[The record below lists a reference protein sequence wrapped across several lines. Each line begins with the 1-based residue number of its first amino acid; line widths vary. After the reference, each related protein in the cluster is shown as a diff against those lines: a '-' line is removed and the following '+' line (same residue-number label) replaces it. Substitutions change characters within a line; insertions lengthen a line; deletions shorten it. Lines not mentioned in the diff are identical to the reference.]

1 MGSTRKGAA
10 RVIVDAYDRA
20 RSKMVWGE
28 CPDIDRVTMTDH
40 ANRQSRTRTSNC
52 EQTKHQRTLSL
63 QLDDGAVFAKDHDE

>member
-1 MGSTRKGAA
+1 MYKEGRRA
-10 RVIVDAYDRA
+10 RHRGCIRSCGA

-40 ANRQSRTRTSNC
+40 ANRQSRTRNC
-52 EQTKHQRTLSL
+52 EQTKHQRTSL